1 MTGTGEPIIFLHTG
15 LQTGKTELDAQR
27 EYFNQNYQV
36 ILPDLRGH
44 GKSTSD
50 DFSDYFNRSANDLAE
65 TLDALD
71 LRTVH
76 IVGCSLGALVGLVFA
91 KQYSDRVSSLT
102 LSGIMPEKPSDWEKL
117 NQNETE
123 QIEEVLKDPGTLN
136 YFDTIHKGNWKAL
149 LKITQ
154 DPGWYPFNI
163 TSDLSM
169 VHCPTLFI
177 VGEHNAHETVGA
189 IKYPEMNPKI
199 HTAIIP
205 FAGHTVHL
213 DRPEVYNKILEIF
226 LNRYA
231 LNNED

>member
-15 LQTGKTELDAQR
+15 LQTGKAELDLQR

-44 GKSTSD
+44 GKSISD
-50 DFSDYFNRSANDLAE
+50 DFSDYFNRSACDLAE

-71 LRTVH
+71 LRSAH

-91 KQYSDRVSSLT
+91 KQYSNMVSSLT
-102 LSGIMPEKPSDWEKL
+102 LSGIMPEKPSDWEKI

-123 QIEEVLKDPGTLN
+123 QIEQVLKNPDTFN
-136 YFDTIHKGNWKAL
+136 YFDTIHKGNWQAL

-154 DPGWYPFNI
+154 DPDWYPFNT

-169 VHCPTLFI
+169 IHCPTLFI
-177 VGEHNAHETVGA
+177 IGEQNVNETIGA

-199 HTAIIP
+199 HTAVIP

-213 DRPEVYNKILEIF
+213 DRPEIYNEILEIF
-226 LNRYA
+226 LNGFA